1 MWRLQP
7 LPHTVL
13 YYTAIWLCLCAY
25 KTRRK
30 AMFSTPT
37 FHVSGNIWGLHHWR
51 QPLGW
56 IKKNC
61 KHFESPHLS
70 LDSSGFLYR
79 PCTQP
84 SSFQRQ
90 EKDLVYKLGVMD
102 ELMMQIHQPRPNL
115 LDVVV
120 EKAAAKVEPPSGL
133 FKISF
138 ATDCTFSSKHP
149 LILSNPK
156 LYNVQSTT
164 NLRVM
169 QVLSSWFFLLYLL
182 LKYVLQPA
190 KENVHNDYV

>member
-1 MWRLQP
+1 
-7 LPHTVL
+7 
-13 YYTAIWLCLCAY
+13 
-25 KTRRK
+25 
-30 AMFSTPT
+30 
-37 FHVSGNIWGLHHWR
+37 
-51 QPLGW
+51 
-56 IKKNC
+56 
-61 KHFESPHLS
+61 
-70 LDSSGFLYR
+70 
-79 PCTQP
+79 
-84 SSFQRQ
+84 
-90 EKDLVYKLGVMD
+90 MD

>member
-1 MWRLQP
+1 MYL
-7 LPHTVL
+7 
-13 YYTAIWLCLCAY
+13 AISDDYIIDA
-25 KTRRK
+25 
-30 AMFSTPT
+30 
-37 FHVSGNIWGLHHWR
+37 NHW
-51 QPLGW
+51 PGVHL
-56 IKKNC
+56 KNC

-70 LDSSGFLYR
+70 LDSSGFLYK

-84 SSFQRQ
+84 PSFQRQ

-120 EKAAAKVEPPSGL
+120 EKAAAKVEPPSSL

-138 ATDCTFSSKHP
+138 ATDCTFSSEHP

-190 KENVHNDYV
+190 KENVHNGLCVIHCADILIHTWSTH